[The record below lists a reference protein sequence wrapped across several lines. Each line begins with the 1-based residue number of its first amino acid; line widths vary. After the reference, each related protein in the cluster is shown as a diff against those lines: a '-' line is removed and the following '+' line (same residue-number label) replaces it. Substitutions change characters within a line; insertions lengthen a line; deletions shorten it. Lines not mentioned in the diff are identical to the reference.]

1 MVVDGLLEMADNIVA
16 DIAVDDLPRLRDVD
30 LLQRAV
36 EHIAIRLRMDEM
48 PREICIADAARAR
61 EEMPLSLQ
69 ERMADL
75 LLDAS
80 AVVQRNE
87 IRRFSF
93 DMAVELFVA
102 AAVIHPHHLI
112 IGVKQLIRLFCSCDE
127 KTTRQILR
135 NAGESAQIFPFIIHH
150 AFLLLNI
157 GDSPDNVIVY
167 YDVYY
172 SNILL
177 ESQDRPSSFRQ
188 PDGSKNAAFSSQKM
202 ISASAWSRQKSS
214 CCRDGHA
221 LWRSRSLAR
230 R

>member
-1 MVVDGLLEMADNIVA
+1 MADNIVA
-16 DIAVDDLPRLRDVD
+16 DIAVDDLPWLRDVD

-48 PREICIADAARAR
+48 PREIRIADAARAR
-61 EEMPLSLQ
+61 EEMPLDVREAAVSLQ

-87 IRRFSF
+87 VRRFSF
-93 DMAVELFVA
+93 DMAVELFVD

-172 SNILL
+172 SNSLL
-177 ESQDRPSSFRQ
+177 ENQDKPSSFRH
-188 PDGSKNAAFSSQKM
+188 PDESENAAFSSQKM
-202 ISASAWSRQKSS
+202 IPASAWSRQKSS